1 MYYSSSD
8 IYEEE
13 KNMKNISSKKI
24 ISAVIMVLIAVG
36 LAGCSG
42 AKEEKVSAK
51 VSKVEKLKEK
61 GKIVIGTSADYPP
74 YEFHKSIDGKDTIVG
89 FDIDIAK
96 EIAKDLGVELEIKD
110 MKFDGLL
117 AALETENIDFVAA
130 GMTPTEERKKNV
142 DFSKIYYTAVQC
154 VVVRAEDETT
164 IKSLEDLKSKKV
176 GVQKGAV
183 QEQLANEQLSTSEIK
198 PLGKVS
204 DLMLALSTKK
214 VDAVIVELPVAKA
227 YVQQNSALALSKVQ
241 LKTKE
246 EGSALAVK
254 KGNEDLVNLINVSID
269 RLINDKAIDKFV
281 ADANNI
287 AE

>member
-1 MYYSSSD
+1 
-8 IYEEE
+8 
-13 KNMKNISSKKI
+13 MKNISSKKI
-24 ISAVIMVLIAVG
+24 ISVIITVLIAFG
-36 LAGCSG
+36 LFGCSG
-42 AKEEKVSAK
+42 DKEEKVSAE
-51 VSKVEKLKEK
+51 VSKVDKLKGK

-89 FDIDIAK
+89 FDIEIAK

-117 AALETENIDFVAA
+117 AALETGNIDFVAA

-142 DFSKIYYTAVQC
+142 DFSKVYYTAVQC
-154 VVVRAEDETT
+154 LVVRTEEEAEM
-164 IKSLEDLKSKKV
+164 KSLEDLKGKKI

-183 QEQLANEQLSTSEIK
+183 QEQLAKEQLATSEIK

-227 YVQQNSALALSKVQ
+227 YAQKNPVLALSKIQ
-241 LKTKE
+241 LKSKE

-254 KGNEDLVNLINVSID
+254 KGNEDLVKFINTSID

>member
-1 MYYSSSD
+1 
-8 IYEEE
+8 
-13 KNMKNISSKKI
+13 MKNIKSKKLISMI
-24 ISAVIMVLIAVG
+24 ITILIAFG
-36 LAGCSG
+36 LVGCSG
-42 AKEEKVSAK
+42 ATEKK
-51 VSKVEKLKEK
+51 VTTEASKVDMLKEK

-89 FDIDIAK
+89 FDIDVAN

-117 AALETENIDFVAA
+117 AALETGNVDFVAA
-130 GMTPTEERKKNV
+130 GMTPTEDRKKNV

-154 VVVRAEDETT
+154 IVVRAEDEGT
-164 IKSLEDLKSKKV
+164 IKTIEDLKGKKV

-183 QEQLANEQLSTSEIK
+183 QEQLANEQLSGSEIK

-204 DLMLALSTKK
+204 DLMLSLDTKK

-227 YVQQNSALALSKVQ
+227 YVAKNPSLALSKIEI
-241 LKTKE
+241 KTEE
-246 EGSALAVK
+246 EGSAIAIK
-254 KGNEDLVNLINVSID
+254 KGNEDLVNSINSTID
-269 RLINDKAIDKFV
+269 RLINEKAIDKFV
-281 ADANNI
+281 ADANNS

>member
-1 MYYSSSD
+1 
-8 IYEEE
+8 
-13 KNMKNISSKKI
+13 MKNISSKKI
-24 ISAVIMVLIAVG
+24 ISIIMTVLIAVG
-36 LAGCSG
+36 LSGCSG
-42 AKEEKVSAK
+42 SKEASVSAK
-51 VSKVEKLKEK
+51 VSKVDKLKEK

-74 YEFHKSIDGKDTIVG
+74 YEFHKSIDGKDIIVG

-117 AALETENIDFVAA
+117 AALETENIDFIAA
-130 GMTPTEERKKNV
+130 GMNPTEERKKNV

-154 VVVRAEDETT
+154 VVVRAEDEAA

-183 QEQLANEQLSTSEIK
+183 QEQLANEQLATSEIK

-227 YVQQNSALALSKVQ
+227 YVEQNSALTLSKAQ
-241 LKTKE
+241 IKAKE

-254 KGNEDLVNLINVSID
+254 KGNEDLIKFMNASID

-287 AE
+287 TE

>member
-1 MYYSSSD
+1 
-8 IYEEE
+8 
-13 KNMKNISSKKI
+13 MKNIKSKKLISMI
-24 ISAVIMVLIAVG
+24 ITILIAFG
-36 LAGCSG
+36 LVGCSG
-42 AKEEKVSAK
+42 ATEKK
-51 VSKVEKLKEK
+51 VTTEASKVDMLKEK

-89 FDIDIAK
+89 FDIDVAK

-117 AALETENIDFVAA
+117 AALETGNVDFVAA

-154 VVVRAEDETT
+154 VVVRAEDEGV
-164 IKSLEDLKSKKV
+164 IKSIEDLKGKKV

-183 QEQLANEQLSTSEIK
+183 QEQLANEQLTGSEIK

-204 DLMLALSTKK
+204 DLILSLNTKK

-227 YVQQNSALALSKVQ
+227 YVVKNTSLALSKIVI
-241 LKTKE
+241 KTEE
-246 EGSALAVK
+246 EGSAIAIK
-254 KGNEDLVNLINVSID
+254 KGNEDLVNSINTTID
-269 RLINDKAIDKFV
+269 RLVNEKSIEKFV
-281 ADANNI
+281 ADANDN

>member
-1 MYYSSSD
+1 
-8 IYEEE
+8 
-13 KNMKNISSKKI
+13 MKNINSKKI
-24 ISAVIMVLIAVG
+24 ISLIVTIALSFG
-36 LAGCSG
+36 LFGCSS
-42 AKEEKVSAK
+42 AKEEKVSAQ
-51 VSKVEKLKEK
+51 VSKVDKLKEK

-74 YEFHKSIDGKDTIVG
+74 YEFHKSVNGKDTIVG
-89 FDIDIAK
+89 FDIELAK

-117 AALETENIDFVAA
+117 AALDTGNIDFVAA
-130 GMTPTEERKKNV
+130 GMTPTEDRKKNV

-154 VVVRAEDETT
+154 VVIRTEDEGT

-183 QEQLANEQLSTSEIK
+183 QEQLAKEQLTSSEIK

-204 DLMLALSTKK
+204 DLILSLNTKK

-227 YVQQNSALALSKVQ
+227 YVQQNSSLALSKIQ

-246 EGSALAVK
+246 EGSAIAVK
-254 KGNEDLVNLINVSID
+254 KGNEDLVNSINATID
-269 RLINDKAIDKFV
+269 RLVSAKAIDKFV
-281 ADANNI
+281 ADANKS

>member
-1 MYYSSSD
+1 
-8 IYEEE
+8 
-13 KNMKNISSKKI
+13 MKNISSKKI
-24 ISAVIMVLIAVG
+24 ISIIITVLIAFG

-42 AKEEKVSAK
+42 TKEEKVPDKA
-51 VSKVEKLKEK
+51 SKVDKLKEK

-154 VVVRAEDETT
+154 VVVRAEDESA

-183 QEQLANEQLSTSEIK
+183 QEQLANEQLATSEIK

-227 YVQQNSALALSKVQ
+227 YAQQNSALTLSKIQ

-254 KGNEDLVNLINVSID
+254 KGNEDLVNLINASID

-281 ADANNI
+281 TDANNI
-287 AE
+287 TE